1 MLCAQ
6 PVYVQGLVTALLV
19 AGLSCHR
26 LCVSRA
32 RGLECTVWGVKDL
45 GGPGPSWGIMAY
57 AFQLDIL
64 ISWQLRCLAHR
75 LSEHLAPEDLD
86 AIPVDVLPFLK

>member
-1 MLCAQ
+1 
-6 PVYVQGLVTALLV
+6 
-19 AGLSCHR
+19 
-26 LCVSRA
+26 
-32 RGLECTVWGVKDL
+32 
-45 GGPGPSWGIMAY
+45 MAY